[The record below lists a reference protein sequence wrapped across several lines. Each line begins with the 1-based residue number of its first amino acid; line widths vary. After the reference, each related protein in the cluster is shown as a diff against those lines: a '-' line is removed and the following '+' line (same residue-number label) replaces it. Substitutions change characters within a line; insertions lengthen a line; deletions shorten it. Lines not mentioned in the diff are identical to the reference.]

1 MDMHL
6 AGKVAV
12 VTGASKGIGLA
23 VTRALVAEE
32 VRVAAGART
41 TSDELAALSAD
52 GTVVP
57 VLGDLSAP
65 DGPAALVDEAVRT
78 FGAIDVLVNNVGAVT
93 PRLDGFLAIDD
104 AEWERTLA
112 INFLTAV
119 RATRAALPHL
129 LERAPSTIVTVC
141 SVNSFLPDPT
151 VVDYS
156 AAKAALAN
164 LSKSLSKEFG
174 PRGVRVNTVS
184 PGPVETALWLGD
196 QGVAATLAG
205 PGGRDAGGHRQG
217 GRRGD
222 RHGAVHPSRRGRR
235 RRRPARRRPGRQRH
249 RFRRRHRRR
258 PGDHP
263 VVATRRAARLIRR
276 LLEGAAHGS
285 QVLPKD
291 GQGPVAVLRRHGA
304 GVVEP
309 PLVVGRGPDE
319 RPRRA
324 RHRRTGP

>member
-41 TSDELAALSAD
+41 TSDELAALAAD
-52 GTVVP
+52 GTVAP

-65 DGPAALVDEAVRT
+65 HGPAALVDEAVRT

-184 PGPVETALWLGD
+184 PGPVETALWLGPG
-196 QGVAATLAG
+196 GVADTIARAKG
-205 PGGRDAGGHRQG
+205 VDPAAVRA
-217 GRRGD
+217 
-222 RHGAVHPSRRGRR
+222 GAVEGTPTGR
-235 RRRPARRRPGRQRH
+235 
-249 RFRRRHRRR
+249 F
-258 PGDHP
+258 
-263 VVATRRAARLIRR
+263 TRAAEVAQVV
-276 LLEGAAHGS
+276 LLLASETAGNITGAD
-285 QVLPKD
+285 VVID
-291 GQGPVAVLRRHGA
+291 GGMV
-304 GVVEP
+304 
-309 PLVVGRGPDE
+309 
-319 RPRRA
+319 
-324 RHRRTGP
+324 TTI